1 MMVSSFRKTPGQTY
15 EMQKHTQIRWRKTIE
30 FLRPMAHASG
40 GLDVGDRSTLTAQL
54 EEFFHCPFTN
64 TTVDLDTGEL
74 QGRYDVVTC
83 FEVLEHLFNPLRC
96 LLQIKKVLVRDGRLY
111 LSTPTGKPQFLL
123 SPSHFHEFS
132 DHSLTA
138 LIKRAG
144 FTELRRKKVTTQ
156 PWWFYFTGIRP
167 MLRGVFERTWLLE
180 LEMSE
185 SSSE

>member
-1 MMVSSFRKTPGQTY
+1 MMASSFRKTPDQTY

-30 FLRPMAHASG
+30 FLRPMTHASG
-40 GLDVGDRSTLTAQL
+40 GLDIGDRSTLTAQL

-74 QGRYDVVTC
+74 QGHYDVVTC

-111 LSTPTGKPQFLL
+111 LSIPTGKPQFLW

-138 LIKRAG
+138 LIKRALGLQNYVAKRLPHNPGG
-144 FTELRRKKVTTQ
+144 FILLAFVPCSAVYLKELG
-156 PWWFYFTGIRP
+156 F
-167 MLRGVFERTWLLE
+167 
-180 LEMSE
+180 
-185 SSSE
+185 